1 MWTCEGGGGAG
12 LASFKRA
19 GLKLSVTPS
28 VARNTMS
35 SVVCVCVCVCGV
47 VRMWDEQWM
56 VMYGKRLKMSLAGEA
71 MPSVC
76 SVVRT

>member
-35 SVVCVCVCVCGV
+35 SVVCVCVCVCV
-47 VRMWDEQWM
+47 VWC
-56 VMYGKRLKMSLAGEA
+56 VCGMSNGWLCMEND
-71 MPSVC
+71 
-76 SVVRT
+76 